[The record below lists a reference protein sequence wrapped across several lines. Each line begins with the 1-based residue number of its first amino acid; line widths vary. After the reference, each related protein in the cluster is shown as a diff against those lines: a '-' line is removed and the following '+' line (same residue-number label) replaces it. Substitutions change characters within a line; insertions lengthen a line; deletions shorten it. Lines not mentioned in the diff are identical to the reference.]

1 MINDCNTF
9 QVLLKSNL
17 INYLT
22 GVSYYQYSF
31 ELSKMWTILDKSSWC
46 AIPVSYVGRHRD
58 LQIILY
64 LFSRVGNRINRQWFS
79 FNTVKIKARE
89 KPWHKHIGAY
99 LLQKT
104 VVATFW
110 LGDKI
115 ELSMPLPYQNS
126 FFIIKITQYNPV

>member
-1 MINDCNTF
+1 MIYGERPTDLIDLINDCNTF

-46 AIPVSYVGRHRD
+46 SIPVSYVGRHRD

-64 LFSRVGNRINRQWFS
+64 LFSRVG
-79 FNTVKIKARE
+79 
-89 KPWHKHIGAY
+89 
-99 LLQKT
+99 
-104 VVATFW
+104 
-110 LGDKI
+110 I
-115 ELSMPLPYQNS
+115 ELIDSGSAL
-126 FFIIKITQYNPV
+126 TL